1 MTALHTVLGAD
12 LHRGFELLAAYQLA
26 ALGLALITLAYTAWS
41 HE

>member
-1 MTALHTVLGAD
+1 VTALRAALGTD
-12 LHRGFELLAAYQLA
+12 LNRGLELLAAAQLA